1 MYLADSMKSS
11 QTAYVILGLLSIEG
25 RQSGYDM
32 RKTIQGSVGYFWGES
47 YGQIYP
53 TLKRLTEEGLI
64 APSGRAETGQAA
76 KGRPAKGRGGR
87 QEYSLT
93 GAGHTRL
100 REWLAL
106 PFRRDPPR
114 DEFLLK
120 LFFGR
125 DAGPEVS
132 ELHVREF
139 QEQNRRLL
147 ATIEEIGRIG
157 TAKNAEHPHFRYWIL
172 TLEYGVAQ
180 IRASLEWSERA
191 LKTLQQ
197 METAGRRGTEKKPR
211 RPAKRRGLNG
221 ADRMRTRRTDGAR

>member
-1 MYLADSMKSS
+1 MKSS
-11 QTAYVILGLLSIEG
+11 QTAYVILGLLSIES

-32 RKTIQGSVGYFWGES
+32 RRTIQGSVGYFWGES

-53 TLKRLTEEGLI
+53 TLRRLTAEGLI
-64 APSGRAETGQAA
+64 TPHGQAA

-93 GAGHTRL
+93 AVGHARL

-106 PFRRDPPR
+106 PYREDPPR

-132 ELHVREF
+132 ERHLREF

-147 ATIEEIGRIG
+147 ATIEEIGRLG
-157 TAKNAEHPHFRYWIL
+157 RERNAQHPHFRYWML

-180 IRASLEWSERA
+180 IRAALEWSERA
-191 LKTLQQ
+191 MEVLEQ
-197 METAGRRGTEKKPR
+197 MESEAGRRAGKKTR
-211 RPAKRRGLNG
+211 RPAKRRS
-221 ADRMRTRRTDGAR
+221 

>member
-1 MYLADSMKSS
+1 MYLADRMKSS

-25 RQSGYDM
+25 NQSGYDM
-32 RKTIQGSVGYFWGES
+32 RRTIQGSVGYFWGES

-53 TLKRLTEEGLI
+53 TLRRLTAEGLI
-64 APSGRAETGQAA
+64 APSRRAAQ
-76 KGRPAKGRGGR
+76 GRGGR

-93 GAGHTRL
+93 AAGHRRL

-106 PFRRDPPR
+106 PYRVDPPR

-132 ELHVREF
+132 ERHVREF
-139 QEQNRRLL
+139 QEKNRRLL

-157 TAKNAEHPHFRYWIL
+157 RAKNADHPHFRFWML

-180 IRASLEWSERA
+180 IRAALKWSDGA
-191 LKTLQQ
+191 LKTLKQ
-197 METAGRRGTEKKPR
+197 METAGGQKKPR
-211 RPAKRRGLNG
+211 RPAKRRG
-221 ADRMRTRRTDGAR
+221 

>member
-1 MYLADSMKSS
+1 MKNS

-53 TLKRLTEEGLI
+53 TLKRLASDGLI
-64 APSGRAETGQAA
+64 TPRGRVETGRAAQ
-76 KGRPAKGRGGR
+76 GRGGR
-87 QEYSLT
+87 QEYALT
-93 GAGHTRL
+93 AAGHARL

-106 PFRRDPPR
+106 PYREDPPR

-125 DAGPEVS
+125 EAGPGVAERQ
-132 ELHVREF
+132 VREF
-139 QEQNRRLL
+139 QEKNRRVL
-147 ATIEEIGRIG
+147 ATIEEIGRMG

-180 IRASLEWSERA
+180 IRAALEWSERA
-191 LKTLQQ
+191 LETLQQ
-197 METAGRRGTEKKPR
+197 METAGRRGAEKKPR
-211 RPAKRRGLNG
+211 RPAKRRG
-221 ADRMRTRRTDGAR
+221 

>member
-11 QTAYVILGLLSIEG
+11 QTAYVVLGLLSIEG

-32 RKTIQGSVGYFWGES
+32 RRTIQGSVGYFWGES

-53 TLKRLTEEGLI
+53 TLKRLVAEGLI
-64 APSGRAETGQAA
+64 APSGRAKTGRAVQ
-76 KGRPAKGRGGR
+76 GRGGR

-93 GAGHTRL
+93 AAGHVRL

-106 PFRRDPPR
+106 PYREDPPR

-125 DAGPEVS
+125 EAGPGVAERQ
-132 ELHVREF
+132 VREF
-139 QEQNRRLL
+139 QEKNRRVL
-147 ATIEEIGRIG
+147 ATIEEIGRMG

-180 IRASLEWSERA
+180 IRAALEWSERA
-191 LKTLQQ
+191 LETLQQ
-197 METAGRRGTEKKPR
+197 METAGRRGAEKKPR
-211 RPAKRRGLNG
+211 RPAKRRG
-221 ADRMRTRRTDGAR
+221 

>member
-1 MYLADSMKSS
+1 MKNS

-32 RKTIQGSVGYFWGES
+32 RRTIQGSVGYFWGES

-53 TLKRLTEEGLI
+53 TLKRLASEGLI
-64 APSGRAETGQAA
+64 TPRGRVETGRAKTRRAA
-76 KGRPAKGRGGR
+76 QGRGGR
-87 QEYSLT
+87 QEYTLT
-93 GAGHTRL
+93 AAGHARL

-106 PFRRDPPR
+106 PYREDPPR

-125 DAGPEVS
+125 EAGPGVAERQ
-132 ELHVREF
+132 VREF
-139 QEQNRRLL
+139 QEKNRRVL
-147 ATIEEIGRIG
+147 ATIEEIGRMG

-180 IRASLEWSERA
+180 IRAALEWSERA
-191 LKTLQQ
+191 LETLQQ
-197 METAGRRGTEKKPR
+197 METAGRRGAEKKPR
-211 RPAKRRGLNG
+211 RPAKRRG
-221 ADRMRTRRTDGAR
+221 

>member
-1 MYLADSMKSS
+1 MYLVDSMKSS

-32 RKTIQGSVGYFWGES
+32 RRTIQGSVGYFWGES

-53 TLKRLTEEGLI
+53 TLKRLASEGLI
-64 APSGRAETGQAA
+64 TPRGRVETGRAKTRRAA
-76 KGRPAKGRGGR
+76 QGRGGR
-87 QEYSLT
+87 QEYTLT
-93 GAGHTRL
+93 AAGHARL

-106 PFRRDPPR
+106 PYREDPPR

-125 DAGPEVS
+125 EAGPGVAERQ
-132 ELHVREF
+132 VREF
-139 QEQNRRLL
+139 QEKNRRVL
-147 ATIEEIGRIG
+147 ATIEEIGRMG

-180 IRASLEWSERA
+180 IRAALEWSERA
-191 LKTLQQ
+191 LETLQQ
-197 METAGRRGTEKKPR
+197 METAGRRGAEKKPR
-211 RPAKRRGLNG
+211 RPAKRRG
-221 ADRMRTRRTDGAR
+221 

>member
-1 MYLADSMKSS
+1 MKSS

-53 TLKRLTEEGLI
+53 TLKRLAAEGLI
-64 APSGRAETGQAA
+64 APSR
-76 KGRPAKGRGGR
+76 RPAKGRGGR

-93 GAGHTRL
+93 DAGHARL
-100 REWLAL
+100 QEWLAQ
-106 PFRRDPPR
+106 PYRVDPPR

-120 LFFGR
+120 LFFGG

-132 ELHVREF
+132 ERHVREF
-139 QEQNRRLL
+139 QEKNRRLL
-147 ATIEEIGRIG
+147 TTIEGIGRLG
-157 TAKNAEHPHFRYWIL
+157 TERKGQHPHFRYWML

-180 IRASLEWSERA
+180 IRAALEWSESA

-197 METAGRRGTEKKPR
+197 METVGGRRAEKKPR
-211 RPAKRRGLNG
+211 RPAKRRG
-221 ADRMRTRRTDGAR
+221 